1 MFTPT
6 ITVALSVI
14 VEMYQQYHQTGFLQN
29 LQNLDCP
36 DVKIAQLLQCRMTSS
51 KNGLQQQLINDECAL
66 AIVAVSRRLNN

>member
-6 ITVALSVI
+6 ITVALSVT
-14 VEMYQQYHQTGFLQN
+14 VEMYQQYHQTGFLQKP
-29 LQNLDCP
+29 QDCP